1 MTLSGCNVGFAISGS
16 FCTFDKIKLQ
26 IKKLIDEGADVT
38 PIFSF
43 NSYNCDNRFTKAKDF
58 VDEVCEIT
66 KKSGIKTIQE
76 AEPIGPKAFL
86 DVIVAA
92 PCTGNT
98 LAKLANGIVDTPV
111 LMAIKA
117 HLRNNKPVVI
127 AVSTNDGL
135 GINFT
140 NIGKLMNYKNIF
152 FVPFRQD
159 DYIKKPNSLVA
170 DMSMIEQTI
179 LYAIEGVQIEPV
191 LC

>member
-58 VDEVCEIT
+58 VDAVCEMT

-76 AEPIGPKAFL
+76 AEPIGPKAYL

-140 NIGKLMNYKNIF
+140 NIGKLMNYKNIY

>member
-170 DMSMIEQTI
+170 DMSMIEQAI